1 MAQRLTAPH
10 YYGALCL
17 LVDEAGFLVESKTA
31 ALIAELPANEAKLVA
46 ADSIVRALGVT
57 DGPGFDTLMEALT
70 ADGSGSL
77 SNAGGGCIRIYVSCV
92 KCVCQ
97 CLVSVLGVDAL
108 KAPDSDVLKQQ
119 RAVARLAATVP
130 CQRPICCCELP
141 LTVRMY

>member
-1 MAQRLTAPH
+1 VAQRLTAPH

-57 DGPGFDTLMEALT
+57 DGPGFDALMEALS

-77 SNAGGGCIRIYVSCV
+77 SNAGGECTRIWGFRSAAWRACVS
-92 KCVCQ
+92 
-97 CLVSVLGVDAL
+97 S
-108 KAPDSDVLKQQ
+108 
-119 RAVARLAATVP
+119 
-130 CQRPICCCELP
+130 
-141 LTVRMY
+141 